1 MSLEAL
7 RTPSSFSHTQSL
19 REVGGD
25 RREAPN
31 YIHGLC
37 NYTFRFPLVVG
48 FKEALRN
55 FNFEMLCFPGLCF
68 AYPLFIILDL
78 FPVPSAG
85 NYLEISR
92 YYVTS
97 SGPHWTWYPHTTKQ
111 RPGGTDLPVALPQ
124 DPNALNAARAPS
136 VQVPSTV
143 RLHDVLK

>member
-1 MSLEAL
+1 MGLETL
-7 RTPSSFSHTQSL
+7 RTPSFFSHTQSL

-48 FKEALRN
+48 FKEALSN

-68 AYPLFIILDL
+68 AFPLFIILDL
-78 FPVPSAG
+78 FPVPSME

-92 YYVTS
+92 YYVTLLGPTRDLVSTLNKTEIQRDRLANGFTTGSRHPES
-97 SGPHWTWYPHTTKQ
+97 SPCSICSSPFHQQT
-111 RPGGTDLPVALPQ
+111 
-124 DPNALNAARAPS
+124 S
-136 VQVPSTV
+136 
-143 RLHDVLK
+143 